1 MFKKINHLI
10 KNNLILVKNISIQLA
25 DDKIQIFKTI
35 YELLFIRLNLVNKIM
50 RYKVN
55 ENKLIN
61 QVNNEKSIF

>member
-1 MFKKINHLI
+1 MLKKINHLI
-10 KNNLILVKNISIQLA
+10 KNNLILIKNISIQLA

>member
-1 MFKKINHLI
+1 MRKIVL
-10 KNNLILVKNISIQLA
+10 S
-25 DDKIQIFKTI
+25 

>member
-10 KNNLILVKNISIQLA
+10 KNNLILIKNISIQLA

-35 YELLFIRLNLVNKIM
+35 YELLFIQLNLVNKIM

>member
-35 YELLFIRLNLVNKIM
+35 YELLFIQLNLVNKIM